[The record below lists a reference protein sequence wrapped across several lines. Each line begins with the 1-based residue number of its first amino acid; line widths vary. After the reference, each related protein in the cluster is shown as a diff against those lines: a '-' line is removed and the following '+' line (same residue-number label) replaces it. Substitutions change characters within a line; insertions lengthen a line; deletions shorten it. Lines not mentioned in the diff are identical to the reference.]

1 MNLFETV
8 KASVSVPA
16 AAKMYGLQV
25 NHHGMTKCP
34 FHDDRHPSMK
44 LNKDY
49 FYCFGCVLREMWL
62 TWWRDSLISGPM
74 KRQRSWRRT
83 LGSILISLRPQQH
96 LQNQSTR

>member
-49 FYCFGCVLREMWL
+49 FYCFGCGATGDVVDLVARLFVTPWTVACQAPLSREFSM
-62 TWWRDSLISGPM
+62 
-74 KRQRSWRRT
+74 
-83 LGSILISLRPQQH
+83 
-96 LQNQSTR
+96 